1 MDNVEFTGADGTD
14 PASYHRMRTRPF
26 AASGNPNGNVNGAQ
40 VEMRKYDT
48 YRFAFDFEGKL
59 NSEIDYSAGLNY
71 SMSESALTLSL
82 IHI

>member
-1 MDNVEFTGADGTD
+1 
-14 PASYHRMRTRPF
+14 MRTRPF

-59 NSEIDYSAGLNY
+59 N
-71 SMSESALTLSL
+71 
-82 IHI
+82 